1 MKMNER
7 SKIKLKGE
15 YIKLGQVLKAA
26 GIAEDGVDAKHM
38 IQDGMVQVN
47 GEIDTR
53 RGRKLY
59 AGDEVLFKEYR
70 IHITG

>member
-1 MKMNER
+1 MEKFILRDSE
-7 SKIKLKGE
+7 E

-26 GIAEDGVDAKHM
+26 GLAESGADAKQAV
-38 IQDGMVQVN
+38 QDGEVMVN

-59 AGDEVLFKEYR
+59 DGDIVKYNGKTIR
-70 IHITG
+70 ISRGK